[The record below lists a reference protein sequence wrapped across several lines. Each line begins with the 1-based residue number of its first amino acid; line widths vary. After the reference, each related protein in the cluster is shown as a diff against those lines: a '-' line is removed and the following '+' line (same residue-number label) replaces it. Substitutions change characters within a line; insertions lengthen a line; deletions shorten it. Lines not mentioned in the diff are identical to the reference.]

1 MLSPCPAG
9 LAERARLEN
18 DMASDNTLV
27 KEARCLRA
35 AIGRS
40 NNTFVAAH
48 RQIALR
54 RIGTV
59 LLLADKN
66 PSVAQH
72 AMAEARYHAQFIL
85 RAA

>member
-1 MLSPCPAG
+1 MTTA
-9 LAERARLEN
+9 A
-18 DMASDNTLV
+18 TLTR
-27 KEARCLRA
+27 EARSLRA

-40 NNTFVAAH
+40 GKTFVAAH

-66 PSVAQH
+66 LTVAQE
-72 AMAEARYHAQFIL
+72 ALRDARYHAQFIL
-85 RAA
+85 QA